1 MPLKQNDW
9 AYGRKTVP
17 DACRA
22 GAVTCAKFDFT
33 IKDGETL
40 AAADIVEIGGLL
52 AFNEIVSYK
61 LVHDAAG
68 GTTTA
73 KVGLLSGE
81 FGDED
86 DSRTLGAEMYAA
98 AAVAAAGVKTTELA
112 GILLADSTDN
122 DRGIG
127 LQLSAD
133 TTASGS
139 DITFTLIVEFCP
151 KQD

>member
-1 MPLKQNDW
+1 MALKQNEW
-9 AYGRKTVP
+9 SYGRKTVP

-22 GAVTCAKFDFT
+22 GAVTCAKFDYT

-40 AAADIVEIGGLL
+40 LAADIVELGGLI
-52 AFNEIVSYK
+52 AFNEIVRYR

-73 KVGLLSGE
+73 KVGLLSGK
-81 FGDED
+81 FGEED
-86 DSRTLGAEMYAA
+86 DSRTLGSEFYAA
-98 AAVAAAGVKTTELA
+98 QSVVAAGVNNGTNAEA
-112 GILLADSTDN
+112 LLLDSVDY

>member
-1 MPLKQNDW
+1 MALIQNDW
-9 AYGRKTVP
+9 AYGRKTIP

-40 AAADIVEIGGLL
+40 AATDIVEIGGLL
-52 AFNEIVSYK
+52 AYNEIVSYK
-61 LVHDAAG
+61 LVHGAAG
-68 GTTTA
+68 GTTKA
-73 KVGLLSGE
+73 KLGLLSGS

-86 DSRTLGAEMYAA
+86 NSRTLGADLYAA
-98 AAVAAAGVKTTELA
+98 ADVAAAGVKATELA
-112 GILLADSTDN
+112 GPLLLASTDK

-127 LQLSAD
+127 LQLSAN

-151 KQD
+151 KQN